1 VSFSEKGMYEKAL
14 NTNNEEI
21 NEVVFKE
28 TIQQFLNLLQL

>member
-1 VSFSEKGMYEKAL
+1 MYEKAL

-28 TIQQFLNLLQL
+28 TVQQFLNLLQL

>member
-1 VSFSEKGMYEKAL
+1 MYEKAL

-28 TIQQFLNLLQL
+28 TVQQFLNLL

>member
-1 VSFSEKGMYEKAL
+1 MYEKAL